1 MIYYIGIDG
10 GGTKTKGVISKFD
23 GTPIGTAIVGPTNYH
38 SVGIE
43 STTENLKKL
52 INELLSLVN
61 ASISDIASL
70 AFCGAGIDCDE
81 DVKIITSAIKSIG
94 ISGKLLVE
102 NDALAAL
109 VGANGAKK
117 GAMLISGTGSIIM
130 GIDYRGQLIRVGGW
144 GHLIGDEGSGYY
156 LSHGGFRYL
165 SKVHDGRLEKT
176 KLFDGLMGALSMT
189 SPEEIIGLLY
199 SPSVTKDKLAILAP
213 VIIDHYDDDV
223 HAKAIVDDAI
233 ESIGELIDALY
244 TQTRLPKLEL
254 KLGGSV
260 LTNNKFMR
268 QLLFSKYLNRPE
280 ISIGLPE
287 NDATHGALVLA
298 LKY

>member
-1 MIYYIGIDG
+1 MTYYIGIDG
-10 GGTKTKGVISKFD
+10 GGTKTKGVISKVD
-23 GTPIGTAIVGPTNYH
+23 GIPIGTVSVGPTNYH
-38 SVGIE
+38 SIGIE
-43 STTENLKKL
+43 RTTENLK
-52 INELLSLVN
+52 ELFKELVLLAN
-61 ASISDIASL
+61 ARISEITSV
-70 AFCGAGIDCDE
+70 AFCGAGIDCDK
-81 DVKIITSAIKSIG
+81 DVAVVTTAIKSLG
-94 ISGKLLVE
+94 LSGKLLVE
-102 NDALAAL
+102 NDALGAL
-109 VGANGAKK
+109 VGANGEKK

-130 GIDYRGQLIRVGGW
+130 GIDYRGELIRVGGW
-144 GHLIGDEGSGYY
+144 GHLIGDEGSGYW

-176 KLFDGLMGALSMT
+176 KLFDGLLGALSMT

-199 SPSVTKDKLAILAP
+199 SPNVTKDKLAILAP

-233 ESIGELIDALY
+233 ESIVELIDTLY